1 MRIKFTSVAMI
12 KRGAAS
18 LYLLPYMELIISV
31 ANKQLNMVRGYI
43 IAADLNITFFH
54 KMTNSFV
61 IIPDFDILENSGRS
75 ILAVASITMLAKGSS
90 R

>member
-1 MRIKFTSVAMI
+1 
-12 KRGAAS
+12 
-18 LYLLPYMELIISV
+18 
-31 ANKQLNMVRGYI
+31 MVRGYI

-54 KMTNSFV
+54 NMTNSFV

-75 ILAVASITMLAKGSS
+75 ILAVGSITMLAKGSS